1 MNPLVPEDVDLR
13 DFAFMP
19 FDVQRLL
26 TSETWVLGTG
36 EERSAAI
43 TLWMVSWHQ
52 VPAASLPN
60 NDRML
65 AHLSQAKAW
74 PKVKEHAM
82 RGWILCE
89 DGRWY
94 HPVVAEK
101 ALEAWLEKL
110 AQRLSSGA
118 GNAKRWDIEFDATP
132 IETAMAQARAL
143 LMDLNP
149 QSRALSKKR
158 TSGIPS
164 GNKKASIGNPD
175 LFPPGIPSGSQE
187 TGTGTGTGN
196 IKATPLTPD
205 GAGAPAAADAPA
217 SPSPEV
223 RAVLDAYH
231 HALPLCQHVAVL
243 NAKRRKRIN
252 AVCKLARQVCRQQGW
267 DYAPAE
273 FWAAYFAECATDP
286 WMRGEVPHPKSST
299 WKQNIDVLL
308 AEDRFATVM
317 DRAIASMQQ
326 DGDA

>member
-1 MNPLVPEDVDLR
+1 MNPLVPADVDLR

-43 TLWMVSWHQ
+43 TLWLVSWHQ

-65 AHLSQAKAW
+65 AHLSQAKSW
-74 PKVKEHAM
+74 PKVKGHAM
-82 RGWILCE
+82 RGWMICD

-110 AQRLSSGA
+110 AQRISSGA
-118 GNAKRWDIEFDATP
+118 GNAKRWGIEFDSTA
-132 IETAMAQARAL
+132 IEAQMVEARTL

-164 GNKKASIGNPD
+164 VSKKKNNGNPEVI
-175 LFPPGIPSGSQE
+175 PSGIPSGSQE
-187 TGTGTGTGN
+187 TGTETGTGK
-196 IKATPLTPD
+196 IKATPIPPS
-205 GAGAPAAADAPA
+205 GAGAPAAADATA
-217 SPSPEV
+217 QPSMEV

-231 HALPLCQHVAVL
+231 HALPLCQRVSVL
-243 NAKRRKRIN
+243 NAKRRKRID

-267 DYAPAE
+267 TYTPPE
-273 FWAAYFAECATDP
+273 FWAAYFAECAIDP
-286 WMRGEVPHPKSST
+286 WMRGEVANPKDPG
-299 WKQNIDVLL
+299 WKQNLDVLL
-308 AEDRFATVM
+308 AEDRFAKVM
-317 DRAIASMQQ
+317 DQAISAMQQ
-326 DGDA
+326 EAA